1 MSVSDRLPPLLT
13 VEEAAKVLRIGR
25 TKAYALAQEW
35 RSSGGQSG
43 LPVVDF
49 GHVLR
54 VPLCQLEQLVGGE
67 LTAPVDPTIPPT
79 VMVESTPRVQPD
91 ETSRPSPTHPRA
103 TKRTRNRD
111 KSNDAQLSLIDLTSN
126 D

>member
-35 RSSGGQSG
+35 RSTGGQSG

-67 LTAPVDPTIPPT
+67 LTAPTDSVAVPPPAA
-79 VMVESTPRVQPD
+79 VEPLPAVRAD
-91 ETSRPSPTHPRA
+91 ETSPPPEPRRRA

-111 KSNDAQLSLIDLTSN
+111 NPNSTQLSLIPN